1 MPVESESEV
10 EDSVVG
16 IWDPDA
22 SVVEPPDSE
31 EVGMLVGSE
40 EVGMLVGS
48 KNTKCRVLSHNLAA
62 PFQKKTELCLP
73 R

>member
-1 MPVESESEV
+1 VPVESESEV

-31 EVGMLVGSE
+31 EVGMLVGS
-40 EVGMLVGS
+40 

-62 PFQKKTELCLP
+62 PFRKKTELCLS

>member
-1 MPVESESEV
+1 MPVEPEAETSAAALEL
-10 EDSVVG
+10 
-16 IWDPDA
+16 
-22 SVVEPPDSE
+22 PDSE

-48 KNTKCRVLSHNLAA
+48 KNTKYRVLSHNLAA
-62 PFQKKTELCLP
+62 PFRKKTELCLS